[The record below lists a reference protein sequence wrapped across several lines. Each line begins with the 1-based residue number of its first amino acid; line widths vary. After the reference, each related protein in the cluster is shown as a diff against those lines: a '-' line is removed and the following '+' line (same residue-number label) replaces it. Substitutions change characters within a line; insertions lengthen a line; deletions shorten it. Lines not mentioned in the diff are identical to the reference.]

1 MNNIP
6 FFSVHHIRSQAL
18 LREVRVDLYRSQ
30 RSFHANAI
38 DLLIV
43 NDGQDL
49 LKMDLLKWLNKM
61 GDDNHPLV
69 VMGVHAGVERKL
81 EYGVAGQADF
91 MNRGSKADLYTFFL
105 LQEMLPYV
113 KKILGDFNV
122 RDKYVAGFSLGGLM
136 AFDLALEFPSEFSA
150 AGVFSGSFWWR
161 STDLKDDYVEERDRI
176 MHAKIR
182 KKQNN
187 LHQRFFLQT
196 GAKDE
201 TADRNK
207 NGVIDSI
214 DDTLDIILE
223 LEKIGFQREKQIT
236 YIELPDG
243 THDISTWSKAMPDF
257 LSWLYLK

>member
-1 MNNIP
+1 
-6 FFSVHHIRSQAL
+6 
-18 LREVRVDLYRSQ
+18 
-30 RSFHANAI
+30 
-38 DLLIV
+38 
-43 NDGQDL
+43 
-49 LKMDLLKWLNKM
+49 MDLLKWLNKM

-182 KKQNN
+182 KSKTICISV
-187 LHQRFFLQT
+187 FS
-196 GAKDE
+196 
-201 TADRNK
+201 ADR
-207 NGVIDSI
+207 
-214 DDTLDIILE
+214 
-223 LEKIGFQREKQIT
+223 
-236 YIELPDG
+236 
-243 THDISTWSKAMPDF
+243 SKGRN
-257 LSWLYLK
+257 S

>member
-6 FFSVHHIRSQAL
+6 SFTVHHIQSKAL
-18 LREVRVDLYRSQ
+18 KRQVRVDLYRSRQ
-30 RSFHANAI
+30 AIDVDTI

-49 LKMDLLKWLNKM
+49 LKMDMLRWLDQLADIKMPLL
-61 GDDNHPLV
+61 

-81 EYGVAGQADF
+81 EYGVAGQPDF
-91 MNRGSKADLYTFFL
+91 MNRGSKADLYTCFV

-113 KKILGDFNV
+113 KKELGSLNL
-122 RDKYVAGFSLGGLM
+122 RNKYVAGFSLGGLM

-161 STDLKDDYVEERDRI
+161 SIDLKDEYVEERDRI

-182 KKQNN
+182 TKQNN
-187 LHQRFFLQT
+187 MHQRFFLQT

-207 NGVIDSI
+207 NGIIDSI
-214 DDTLDIILE
+214 DDTLDIIHE
-223 LEKIGFQREKQIT
+223 LEGIGFQRERQIT
-236 YIELPDG
+236 YVELPDG
-243 THDISTWSKAMPDF
+243 THDVTTWSKVMPDF
-257 LSWLYLK
+257 LSWLYMK